1 MKLKEFNFIGSKK
14 NLSLRIGCVDCHY
27 PALLFDFGV
36 RLSVQFS
43 GGTIVTYT
51 YEGEIDA
58 DAIESVAKDTVEK
71 ELSVNM
77 KAGISG
83 LDSFEV
89 VLDEKEGLDSELQ
102 AKLDAA
108 LAEKFADNN
117 VTFLSNSTV
126 NPTIGSEFF
135 IKSLVAIGFA
145 AVLIVIYV
153 AFRFKKI
160 SGWSAGVRRLS
171 HCCMMC

>member
-1 MKLKEFNFIGSKK
+1 MKLKEFNFIGAKK
-14 NLSLRIGCVDCHY
+14 ISLSVSA
-27 PALLFDFGV
+27 ALIAIILLCSLIFGV

-83 LDSFEV
+83 LDSFE
-89 VLDEKEGLDSELQ
+89 SR
-102 AKLDAA
+102 
-108 LAEKFADNN
+108 
-117 VTFLSNSTV
+117 
-126 NPTIGSEFF
+126 P
-135 IKSLVAIGFA
+135 
-145 AVLIVIYV
+145 
-153 AFRFKKI
+153 
-160 SGWSAGVRRLS
+160 
-171 HCCMMC
+171 